1 MKKPKVS
8 QQITFLHAK
17 NLAVTRQFYEDLLGL
32 ELARDQGTCLIF
44 RVTESAFIGFC
55 KHIPPIPSSRSV
67 ILTLV
72 SDDVDGWHKAL
83 KDKGLSTLAQP
94 TYNPDYHIYHF
105 FLEDPDGYRIEFQ
118 RFEEPL

>member
-1 MKKPKVS
+1 MNTPQVS
-8 QQITFLHAK
+8 QHITFLHAQD
-17 NLAVTRQFYEDLLGL
+17 LAATQHFYVDLLGL

-105 FLEDPDGYRIEFQ
+105 FLEDPDGYRIEIQ